1 MFSRLLVLAL
11 AFVAVTAFV
20 PAGFAP
26 RRHQLTVREANVQ
39 ATLETAK
46 GPDLYWGSDGAAV
59 GKGENEIKG
68 STDFKKF
75 AASAKAAGVDLT
87 KGEFTVLAPTDEAM
101 ENANVESLSKEEV
114 ELHVIPGKLN
124 LDALKKDTKTVQG
137 KVLEYK
143 RFARQDYLDN
153 AIIGQGP
160 QGPATG
166 QTHPS
171 IEADNGYV
179 HSIAFVLTTDYARL
193 QAEDG
198 ISTAGGSGVA
208 KF

>member
-1 MFSRLLVLAL
+1 MTWSS
-11 AFVAVTAFV
+11 T
-20 PAGFAP
+20 
-26 RRHQLTVREANVQ
+26 
-39 ATLETAK
+39 
-46 GPDLYWGSDGAAV
+46 SS
-59 GKGENEIKG
+59 

-87 KGEFTVLAPTDEAM
+87 KGE
-101 ENANVESLSKEEV
+101 
-114 ELHVIPGKLN
+114 LHVIPGKLN
-124 LDALKKDTKTVQG
+124 LDALKKDTKAVQG